1 MPPVHPQSTMQ
12 EVLAA
17 YPGAQRALF
26 KRYHIGGCSSCAFR
40 PDETLADLCAR
51 NGHLDPLAVLESL
64 KTAHEEDEK
73 MMISPR
79 ELADL
84 RARGETVRLLDIRT
98 REEWDA
104 VRLEGA
110 TRMSQETMKEI
121 LGHWPREAL
130 LVIYDHTGRT
140 ALDAAAFFL
149 GHGFTR
155 VRCLRGGIDAWARE
169 VDSKLPR
176 YRLEGAPAAAASPA

>member
-1 MPPVHPQSTMQ
+1 MAAAPSINPQSTMQ

-40 PDETLADLCAR
+40 PDESLEEVCDR
-51 NGHLDPLAVLESL
+51 NGNLKVGQVLEYL
-64 KTAHEEDEK
+64 KTSHHEDEK
-73 MMISPR
+73 IMISPR
-79 ELADL
+79 ELVDL
-84 RARGETVRLLDIRT
+84 RAKHPGLKLLDIRT
-98 REEWDA
+98 REEWEA

-121 LGHWPREAL
+121 LGHWPRESL
-130 LVIYDHTGRT
+130 LVIYDHTGQT
-140 ALDAAAFFL
+140 ALDAAAFFM
-149 GHGFTR
+149 GHSFAK

-169 VDSKLPR
+169 MEPKMPR
-176 YRLEGAPAAAASPA
+176 YRLEKS